1 MGLPVQIKTLI
12 FSIIKRNKNNKCL
25 MFLMLKKIVFGGVQ
39 RNGMKVREN
48 PREKRGILFS

>member
-1 MGLPVQIKTLI
+1 MGLPAQIKTLI